1 MNIEPLIAAVVGL
14 VADDAF
20 QPRLSRTQW
29 QALVGCMTRF
39 ELEPG
44 RLLIPQGDFQST
56 AYLLEHGSL
65 EVFVSGGVPGSHR
78 IAVLR
83 AGSRVGEPALFL
95 PVSRMANVEAMT
107 HFAVWCVTDE
117 NARQFARV
125 EPGVALEALRAAG
138 AVMAAR
144 MRANLLRGI
153 PIV

>member
-1 MNIEPLIAAVVGL
+1 MNIEPLIAAVEGL

-20 QPRLSRTQW
+20 RPQLSLAHW
-29 QALVGCMTRF
+29 QTLARRMRRF

-44 RLLIPQGDFQST
+44 QVLIPQGDTQRT
-56 AYLLEHGSL
+56 AYLLEQGDL
-65 EVFVSGGVPGSHR
+65 EVFVTGGTPGSHR

-83 AGSRVGEPALFL
+83 PGSLVGEPALFQ
-95 PVSRMANVEAMT
+95 PVLRMANVEAMT
-107 HFAVWCVTDE
+107 PCVVWRLTE
-117 NARQFARV
+117 EQAREFARA
-125 EPGVALEALRAAG
+125 EPAIALELLRAAG